1 METKEKNGD
10 AIGLLKIKYS
20 FDLKLHFLN
29 KIKRNT
35 KSEEEK
41 EKGKQKIK
49 ERDKRKGKRRKMR
62 KKEM

>member
-41 EKGKQKIK
+41 EKGK
-49 ERDKRKGKRRKMR
+49 R
-62 KKEM
+62 KKKIETREK